1 MIKNKISIDSDDDK
15 LAGLF
20 WQAENPLATVILV
33 HGLGEHISR
42 YNHVAEKF
50 ASENISVIG
59 TDLLGHG
66 ESPGKRGH
74 INSMEDFYTCIDSVL
89 SYLKLE
95 NIDGPKILY
104 GHSMGGNI
112 VINYLL
118 EKDQGNFCCAL
129 VTSSWFK
136 LAIKPTAI
144 QLILARTMNQIY
156 PSLQQPNGLKIED
169 ISSVEEVQQNYAND
183 PLNHDKVSVRLFNEI
198 YKKGISAINN
208 ATAINIPLLI
218 AHGSDD
224 AITSANGSEEFA
236 GNCKTARLKIWAGLR
251 HETHNEHNQDEVI
264 GFYVEWVKNNYSS
277 HSDFI
282 SESI

>member
-1 MIKNKISIDSDDDK
+1 MIKNKISIDSGDDK

-89 SYLKLE
+89 SYLKSE
-95 NIDGPKILY
+95 NIAGPKILY

-144 QLILARTMNQIY
+144 QLILARTINQIY

-198 YKKGISAINN
+198 YKAGL
-208 ATAINIPLLI
+208 TAIKNASGLDIPVLI
-218 AHGSDD
+218 AHGSNDL
-224 AITSANGSEEFA
+224 ITSAKGSEEFA
-236 GNCKTARLKIWAGLR
+236 ANCSLASLKIWLGLR
-251 HETHNEHNQDEVI
+251 HETHNEHNKDEVVD
-264 GFYVEWVKNNYSS
+264 FYIDWVNQQIDKP
-277 HSDFI
+277 
-282 SESI
+282 

>member
-1 MIKNKISIDSDDDK
+1 MIKNKISIECGDDS

-74 INSMEDFYTCIDSVL
+74 INSMEDFYLGIDSII
-89 SYLKLE
+89 SYLISE
-95 NIDGPKILY
+95 NIGGPKILY

-112 VINYLL
+112 VLNYLF
-118 EKDQGNFCCAL
+118 EKGQGEFSGVL
-129 VTSSWFK
+129 VTSPWLK

-144 QLILARTMNQIY
+144 QLFLARTMNQIY
-156 PSLQQPNGLKIED
+156 PSLQQSNGLKIED
-169 ISSVEEVQQNYAND
+169 ISSVEEVQQNYAKD

-198 YKKGISAINN
+198 YKAGLSAIKN
-208 ATAINIPLLI
+208 ASDIDIPLLI
-218 AHGSDD
+218 AHGESD
-224 AITSANGSEEFA
+224 AITSAEGSEEFA
-236 GNCKTARLKIWAGLR
+236 ANSSMATLKIWPELR
-251 HETHNEHNQDEVI
+251 HETHNEHNQNEVI
-264 GFYVEWVKNNYSS
+264 AFYVDWVKKSLLRSS
-277 HSDFI
+277 
-282 SESI
+282 